1 MQVHAT
7 IAVFTVAEMAI
18 DESEADELA
27 RALHTFDEHYGINV
41 LTEKQM
47 AALGLGIA
55 AFKVYGKR
63 VPYFLGAK
71 GTPGKPNAA
80 KSPAAKLN
88 GATPPEPP
96 APVAEQPADW
106 FAFASAPTDHAN

>member
-7 IAVFTVAEMAI
+7 IAVFTIAEMAI
-18 DESEADELA
+18 DENEADELA

-71 GTPGKPNAA
+71 STPAKPSPVSPIAA
-80 KSPAAKLN
+80 KMN
-88 GATPPEPP
+88 GASPPDPPTPTADKPEAWFQFAPP
-96 APVAEQPADW
+96 PI
-106 FAFASAPTDHAN
+106 DHAN